1 MLRRIALL
9 LFAAIL
15 VLLSGITLCGER
27 RRSSVDSL
35 APTGALHVFKTSES
49 WISVRSKHV
58 LLIGNAS
65 ERELRQIA
73 LRLEQFREVVS
84 QLFQNVSVESP
95 VPTTIIV
102 FKDDASYGPFKRSDN
117 NAGYFQPGQDVNY
130 ITLGGDTGV
139 NRILAA
145 SSFMNMLTCSSTI
158 LSEVCLPG
166 SMRDSRN
173 CVVR

>member
-1 MLRRIALL
+1 MLRKSAAL

-15 VLLSGITLCGER
+15 VLLSSVTLCGER
-27 RRSSVDSL
+27 RQTGVDSFV
-35 APTGALHVFKTSES
+35 PTDAHHVFKTHES

-95 VPTTIIV
+95 VPTTVIV

-130 ITLGGDTGV
+130 ITL
-139 NRILAA
+139 
-145 SSFMNMLTCSSTI
+145 SS
-158 LSEVCLPG
+158 
-166 SMRDSRN
+166 
-173 CVVR
+173 